1 MTTLAK
7 LIRKVLVSAWLLV
20 LPVVC
25 MAEDAIVLP
34 VPSVEDNIR
43 VMDYDRDGM
52 VTVYEVR
59 AFIEAKHGK
68 DYKKDVLDEMESS
81 ASGKSCTTPFAKSH
95 Y

>member
-7 LIRKVLVSAWLLV
+7 IIRKVLLSAWLLA
-20 LPVVC
+20 LPALC
-25 MAEDAIVLP
+25 MAEDAIALSF
-34 VPSVEDNIR
+34 PSVEDNIR
-43 VMDYDRDGM
+43 AMDHDRDGM

-68 DYKKDVLDEMESS
+68 DYKKDVLDEMEST
-81 ASGKSCTTPFAKSH
+81 ASGKSCSTPSAKSH

>member
-1 MTTLAK
+1 MTMLAK
-7 LIRKVLVSAWLLV
+7 IIRKVLMSIWLLS
-20 LPVVC
+20 LPALG
-25 MAEDAIVLP
+25 MAEDAAALP

-43 VMDYDRDGM
+43 AMDRDRDGM

-81 ASGKSCTTPFAKSH
+81 ASGKSCTTPFAKSL

>member
-1 MTTLAK
+1 MLAQ
-7 LIRKVLVSAWLLV
+7 LIRKVLVSAWLMS
-20 LPVVC
+20 LPAVC
-25 MAEDAIVLP
+25 MAEDAIALP
-34 VPSVEDNIR
+34 VPSVEDNLR
-43 VMDYDRDGM
+43 AMDHDRDGI

>member
-1 MTTLAK
+1 MSTLAK
-7 LIRKVLVSAWLLV
+7 LIRKVLLSAWLLA

-25 MAEDAIVLP
+25 MAEDTVALP
-34 VPSVEDNIR
+34 VPSVEDNLR
-43 VMDYDRDGM
+43 AMDHDRDGM

>member
-1 MTTLAK
+1 MTMLAK
-7 LIRKVLVSAWLLV
+7 LIRKVLISAWLL
-20 LPVVC
+20 LPAVC
-25 MAEDAIVLP
+25 MADDAIALP

-43 VMDYDRDGM
+43 AMDHDRDGM